1 MRDYARLQAAVLLR
15 RLAFQVDRAAKL
27 GDAGSVHDLRVAI
40 RRFSRCLRVFAQF
53 FPGGGGKKI
62 RREMAD
68 LMDAAG
74 TVRDCDMALALLA
87 EAGIQ
92 GRAGI
97 VPQLTAKRRKA
108 SRELFRKI
116 RRLQNSNFSRKWRSR
131 LEL

>member
-15 RLAFQVDRAAKL
+15 RLAFQMDRAAKL
-27 GDAGSVHDLRVAI
+27 GAARSVHDLRVAI

-53 FPGGGGKKI
+53 FPGASWKKI
-62 RREMAD
+62 RREMAS

-74 TVRDCDMALALLA
+74 AVRDCDMALALLD
-87 EAGIQ
+87 EAGIH
-92 GRAGI
+92 GRAAI
-97 VPQLTAKRRKA
+97 VAQTAAKRRKA

-116 RRLQNSNFSRKWRSR
+116 RRLQHGNFSRKWRSR

>member
-15 RLAFQVDRAAKL
+15 RLAFQVDRAAKR

-40 RRFSRCLRVFAQF
+40 RRFSRCLRVLAQF
-53 FPGGGGKKI
+53 FPGGAWKKI
-62 RREMAD
+62 RRDMAA

-74 TVRDCDMALALLA
+74 PVRDCDMALALLA

-97 VPQLTAKRRKA
+97 LQQLAAKRRKA

-116 RRLQNSNFSRKWRSR
+116 RRLQSGNFSRKWRSR

>member
-27 GDAGSVHDLRVAI
+27 GDASAVHDLRVAL

-53 FPGGGGKKI
+53 FPGRAWKKI
-62 RREMAD
+62 RREIAA
-68 LMDAAG
+68 LLDAAG
-74 TVRDCDMALALLA
+74 AVRDCDMALALLN

-92 GRAGI
+92 GQAGI
-97 VPQLTAKRRKA
+97 VAQVVAKRRRA
-108 SRELFRKI
+108 SRELSRKI
-116 RRLQNSNFSRKWRSR
+116 RQRQNGNFSRKWRTN